1 MTVIRTTTYHNKMLP
16 SGDNKLFKSTR
27 RLFPYVIGARPLI
40 FIYSLKDRSQAIYW
54 LGCGMETANAPS
66 WWEVHPETLWALLLS
81 SLTLTSSW

>member
-16 SGDNKLFKSTR
+16 SGDNKLFKFTR
-27 RLFPYVIGARPLI
+27 RLFPYFIATRSLI

-54 LGCGMETANAPS
+54 LECAMETTNVPG
-66 WWEVHPETLWALLLS
+66 WWEVHSETLLAPLLS